1 MKSDICSAKQNT
13 LMRECLG
20 AFVVLSLSFSA
31 SANPVV
37 YRCGQEITN
46 QPTDPQ
52 LCQPLNISQ
61 PTQIEGTR
69 VQTSSQQVTRTG
81 GTGASDVVEAA
92 KPPASG
98 VPTGTSAESQ
108 ERKAKA
114 RTILEDEWQK
124 LSAQYAE
131 LVQQYNRG
139 KPPLQSGETMHQSS
153 DQQRVTALKT
163 QVQRVERDLQALQRE
178 LSRYGVHMAIPL
190 NPATQ
195 K

>member
-1 MKSDICSAKQNT
+1 MNTHIAQALKSTTSR
-13 LMRECLG
+13 LCLC
-20 AFVVLSLSFSA
+20 ALVLVSLAFSA
-31 SANPVV
+31 MANQVV
-37 YRCGQEITN
+37 YKCGQEITN
-46 QPTDPQ
+46 QPADPK

-69 VQTSSQQVTRTG
+69 VQTSSHKG
-81 GTGASDVVEAA
+81 MGTPAMGTSD
-92 KPPASG
+92 
-98 VPTGTSAESQ
+98 SAESAKAQ
-108 ERKAKA
+108 AFMVQTGPAAESLERKAQA

-139 KPPLQSGETMHQSS
+139 KPTPQAGETMHQAS
-153 DQQRVTALKT
+153 DPQRAMALKI

-178 LSRYGVHMAIPL
+178 LSRYGLQVASPVSA
-190 NPATQ
+190 ATL

>member
-1 MKSDICSAKQNT
+1 MNKYICPAMQGTT
-13 LMRECLG
+13 LRMCLG
-20 AFVVLSLSFSA
+20 TFVLVSLAFSA
-31 SANPVV
+31 TANQVV
-37 YRCGQEITN
+37 YKCGQEITN
-46 QPTDPQ
+46 QPTDPK

-69 VQTSSQQVTRTG
+69 VQTSSHK
-81 GTGASDVVEAA
+81 GTGTAVMDASVVQTA
-92 KPPASG
+92 PA
-98 VPTGTSAESQ
+98 AESL
-108 ERKAKA
+108 ERKAQA
-114 RTILEDEWQK
+114 RTILEDEWRK